1 MVKMSNINVK
11 EAEKQRQLI
20 RQTSERG
27 RQFVFPQYEK
37 RKTITYVR
45 TGKICGKGNRG
56 IQ

>member
-45 TGKICGKGNRG
+45 TGKICGKRNRG